1 MKMSATKQEL
11 YNTIDLIPDSV
22 AKELLNYADYL
33 TSKYIEKTMPEELI
47 IKDNED
53 LKKKLSER
61 TEKIERGDAK
71 MLTID
76 EAFDEIDSL

>member
-1 MKMSATKQEL
+1 MTSTKQEL

-33 TSKYIEKTMPEELI
+33 TSKYIEETMPDELI
-47 IKDNED
+47 IKDNAD
-53 LKKKLSER
+53 LKKKLNKR
-61 TEKIERGDAK
+61 MEKIESGKAK

-76 EAFDEIDSL
+76 EAFEEIDSL

>member
-1 MKMSATKQEL
+1 M
-11 YNTIDLIPDSV
+11 IPDSV
-22 AKELLNYADYL
+22 VKELLNYADYL
-33 TSKYIEKTMPEELI
+33 TLKYIEKSMHDRLI

-61 TEKIERGDAK
+61 IEKIESGKAK

-76 EAFDEIDSL
+76 EAFEEIDSL

>member
-1 MKMSATKQEL
+1 MTATKREL

-33 TSKYIEKTMPEELI
+33 TSEYIEKTMPDELI
-47 IKDNED
+47 IKDNAD
-53 LKKKLSER
+53 LKKKLSKR
-61 TEKIERGDAK
+61 IEKIESGKAK

-76 EAFDEIDSL
+76 EAFEEIDSL

>member
-1 MKMSATKQEL
+1 MTATKQEL

-33 TSKYIEKTMPEELI
+33 TSKYIEKTMPESLI

-53 LKKKLSER
+53 LKKKLNER
-61 TEKIERGDAK
+61 IEKIESGKAK
-71 MLTID
+71 MLTVD
-76 EAFDEIDSL
+76 EAFEQIDRI

>member
-1 MKMSATKQEL
+1 MTSTKKEL
-11 YNTIDLIPDSV
+11 YDTINLIPDSI

-33 TSKYIEKTMPEELI
+33 TSKYIEETMPEELI

-53 LKKKLSER
+53 LKKKLNER
-61 TEKIERGDAK
+61 IKKIDSGKAK

-76 EAFDEIDSL
+76 EAFEEIDNL

>member
-1 MKMSATKQEL
+1 MTATKQEL
-11 YNTIDLIPDSV
+11 YNTIDLIPDSI

-33 TSKYIEKTMPEELI
+33 TSKYIEETMPNELI
-47 IKDNED
+47 IKDNAD

-61 TEKIERGDAK
+61 IEKSERGKAK

-76 EAFDEIDSL
+76 EAFEEIDSL

>member
-1 MKMSATKQEL
+1 
-11 YNTIDLIPDSV
+11 
-22 AKELLNYADYL
+22 
-33 TSKYIEKTMPEELI
+33 MPEEII

-61 TEKIERGDAK
+61 IEKIESGKAK

-76 EAFDEIDSL
+76 ETFKEIDSL

>member
-1 MKMSATKQEL
+1 M
-11 YNTIDLIPDSV
+11 IPDSI
-22 AKELLNYADYL
+22 AMELLDYADYL
-33 TSKYIEKTMPEELI
+33 TSKYIEKTMPEEII

-61 TEKIERGDAK
+61 IEKIERGDAK

>member
-1 MKMSATKQEL
+1 MSATKQEL
-11 YNTIDLIPDSV
+11 YNTIDLIPESV
-22 AKELLNYADYL
+22 AKELLYYADYL
-33 TSKYIEKTMPEELI
+33 TSKYIEKTMPEEII

-61 TEKIERGDAK
+61 IEKIESGKAK

-76 EAFDEIDSL
+76 ETFKEIDSL

>member
-1 MKMSATKQEL
+1 MTATKQEL
-11 YNTIDLIPDSV
+11 YNTIDLILDSI
-22 AKELLNYADYL
+22 AKELLSYADYL
-33 TSKYIEKTMPEELI
+33 TSKYIEETTTDKLI

-61 TEKIERGDAK
+61 IEKIESGKAK

-76 EAFDEIDSL
+76 ETLNIILK

>member
-1 MKMSATKQEL
+1 MTENKKEL
-11 YNTIDLIPDSV
+11 YETIDLIPDSV
-22 AKELLNYADYL
+22 AKELLNYSDYL
-33 TSKYIEKTMPEELI
+33 DSKYIEKTMPKELI

-61 TEKIERGDAK
+61 IEKIDSGKAK

-76 EAFDEIDSL
+76 EAFEEIDSLT

>member
-1 MKMSATKQEL
+1 MTATKQEL
-11 YNTIDLIPDSV
+11 YNTIDLIPDSI

-33 TSKYIEKTMPEELI
+33 TSKYIEETMPNELI
-47 IKDNED
+47 IKDNAD

-61 TEKIERGDAK
+61 IEKIERGKAK

-76 EAFDEIDSL
+76 DAFEEIDSL